1 MRSIVRCDP
10 GEGLLSFAP
19 VDRCPTP
26 QPLSPQERGEGEERS
41 TPSRRGR
48 RFKRLI
54 TILVCRDTP
63 MTKPKVLISDALSPA
78 AVQIFKD
85 RGIDVDFQPNLGKD
99 KDKLAEIIGNY
110 DGLAIRS
117 ATKATAKII
126 EKATRLKVIGRAGI
140 GVDNVEIPAATAKG
154 IIVMNTPFGN
164 SITTAEH
171 AITLML
177 AREIPQAD
185 ASTQAGKWEKNRFMG
200 VEITGKTLGVIGCGN
215 IGSIVADRALGLR
228 MKVVAFDPFLSPE
241 RAKDLGV
248 EKVELEDLFKRAD
261 FITLHT
267 PLTEKTRNIIDAAA
281 LARMKKGVRIIN
293 CARGG
298 LVDEQALVDALNS
311 KHVAGAAF
319 DVFVEEPAT
328 SNVLFGHP
336 NVICTPHLG
345 AATTEA
351 QENVALQV
359 AEQMSDYL
367 LSGAISNAVNFP
379 SITAEEAPKLRPFI
393 ELAEKLGSF
402 AGQLTESGILK
413 VQITYEGH
421 VAEMKIKALTSAVLS
436 GLLRPMLG
444 DVNVVSAP
452 VVAKESGMVVEEI
465 VRAAQSDY
473 ESLITVT
480 VTTERQER
488 SVSGT
493 VYADGKPRLV
503 DIKGIRVDAEFGKS
517 MIYITNEDKPVFIGH
532 FASLLGDAKIN
543 IATFHLGRPK
553 QGGDAIALVE
563 VDGAVPAA
571 LLAKVQALPQVK
583 QAKALVF

>member
-1 MRSIVRCDP
+1 MP
-10 GEGLLSFAP
+10 N
-19 VDRCPTP
+19 
-26 QPLSPQERGEGEERS
+26 
-41 TPSRRGR
+41 
-48 RFKRLI
+48 
-54 TILVCRDTP
+54 
-63 MTKPKVLISDALSPA
+63 VLISDALSPA
-78 AVQIFKD
+78 AVQIFKV
-85 RGIDVDFQPNLGKD
+85 RGIAVDFQPNLGKD
-99 KDKLAEIIGNY
+99 KDKLAEVIGQF

-117 ATKATAKII
+117 ATKVSPKIL

-140 GVDNVEIPAATAKG
+140 GVDNVDIPAATARG
-154 IIVMNTPFGN
+154 VIVMNTPFGN

-171 AITLML
+171 AISLML
-177 AREIPQAD
+177 ALARQIPEAD
-185 ASTQAGKWEKNRFMG
+185 TSTRAGKWEKNKFMG
-200 VEITGKTLGVIGCGN
+200 VEIFAKTLGVIGCGN
-215 IGSIVADRALGLR
+215 IGSILAHPPGGLK
-228 MKVVAFDPFLSPE
+228 MKVIAYDPFLSAE
-241 RAKDLGV
+241 RAMDLGV
-248 EKVELEDLFKRAD
+248 EKVELEELFKRAD

-267 PLTEKTRNIIDAAA
+267 PLTEKTKNIIDAAA
-281 LARMKKGVRIIN
+281 LAEMKKGVRIVN

-367 LSGAISNAVNFP
+367 LTGAISNAVNFP

-413 VQITYEGH
+413 VQNTYEGQ

-452 VVAKESGMVVEEI
+452 VVAKERGMVVDEI

-517 MIYITNEDKPVFIGH
+517 MIYVTNEDKPGFIGH
-532 FASLLGDAKIN
+532 FAGLLGDAKIN
-543 IATFHLGRPK
+543 IATFHLGRNKP
-553 QGGDAIALVE
+553 GGDAIALVE
-563 VDGAVPAA
+563 VDGAVPADV
-571 LLAKVQALPQVK
+571 LAKVQALPQVK
-583 QAKALVF
+583 QAKALTF